1 MGDVTLLVG
10 DAPLLVGDVKL
21 LVGDV
26 TLLVGDVTLLV
37 GDLAL
42 LVGDVSF
49 PRPDAA
55 ELNDRTEV
63 FNSPMWNNCAR
74 FIRLK
79 CINKQ

>member
-1 MGDVTLLVG
+1 MG

-21 LVGDV
+21 LVGDAK
-26 TLLVGDVTLLV
+26 LLVGDVTLLA
-37 GDLAL
+37 GDVTL

-63 FNSPMWNNCAR
+63 FNSSMWKNCAR

-79 CINKQ
+79 CITKK